1 MIKYFQNNKQTYTSI
16 IVMAFPI
23 IVQGLV
29 FELQSLTDKAF
40 LGNIDSLYIS
50 VMGACQI
57 PFNTTLDCLAAL
69 SIGITIIV
77 SQMHGVSKKKEIL
90 DTVKSSIFYSS
101 IISFCIFVLWFAFS
115 AYIFKLLSVDKNIV
129 GYCISYV
136 RICSIYFLFLGI
148 DLSLQAMLQGI
159 GDTKPIMY
167 SGLTKVFL
175 NVFLAWV
182 LILGN
187 MGFPSLGVKGAAIA
201 AATANVLSSLMLVTY
216 CFIIKRKTFG
226 FRNGKI
232 ISFKFSPYK
241 ATIRLGLPTGL
252 EFLLWDISN
261 LIMVKFLNKT
271 GYMATTIYTLTFLC
285 IEGFVYTIFFGISK
299 AALTLQGNRIGQDD
313 AKGAKKILNASIVM
327 GAILVIFSLI
337 VFILFSRQILGVFTN
352 DEKII
357 DESIPYLIFAG
368 VILLPKS
375 INVIVGSG
383 IRAYGDTKWMLY
395 TQIIGSVIV
404 ASGSYVLINVVG
416 LNLAAVYITCLADET
431 IRASINCFH
440 YYKGKVNRFDVSR
453 LKEEV
458 SV

>member
-1 MIKYFQNNKQTYTSI
+1 MIKYFQNNKQTFTSI

-23 IVQGLV
+23 IIQGLV
-29 FELQSLTDKAF
+29 FQLQSLTDKAF

-77 SQMHGVSKKKEIL
+77 SQMQGVSQKKDISE
-90 DTVKSSIFYSS
+90 TVKSSIFYSS
-101 IISFCIFVLWFAFS
+101 IISFGVFVLWFAFS
-115 AYIFKLLSVDKNIV
+115 AYVFKLMSVDKSIV
-129 GYCISYV
+129 EYCISYV

-167 SGLTKVFL
+167 SGVTKVVL

-187 MGFPSLGVKGAAIA
+187 MGFPSLGVEGAAIA
-201 AATANVLSSLMLVTY
+201 ATTANVLSALMLVVY
-216 CFIIKRKTFG
+216 CFIIKRNTFG
-226 FRNGKI
+226 FQKGKI

-241 ATIRLGLPTGL
+241 STIKLGLPTGL
-252 EFLLWDISN
+252 EFLLWDTSN

-271 GYMATTIYTLTFLC
+271 GYMATTIYTLTYLC

-313 AKGAKKILNASIVM
+313 SKGAKKILNACLVM
-327 GAILVIFSLI
+327 STILAAFSLI

-352 DEKII
+352 DQNII

-368 VILLPKS
+368 VILFPKS

-404 ASGSYVLINVVG
+404 SSGSYVLINVFG
-416 LNLAAVYITCLADET
+416 LNVIAIYITCLTDEV
-431 IRASINCFH
+431 IRACINCYHF
-440 YYKGKVNRFDVSR
+440 YKGKVNRFNVSG